1 MSLKLIHKELSLP
14 VERMLQG
21 LAYYIAFN
29 ECTQGGESTE
39 GTYVEEAQKILTAEL
54 GKQQYRI
61 KRELHYSEI
70 VGIQS
75 REEADLAIIKKE
87 TEEVICV
94 LEFKLSSDTNGG
106 IYKDLNKMKVLPDS
120 IDRLSILLFLH
131 PKPRLKGKLMDP
143 VKLIAKKG
151 KRVMQNKKYLK
162 EKTYVHIRRVAK
174 AMPSAKTK
182 NPFMAVCIS
191 LD

>member
-1 MSLKLIHKELSLP
+1 MSLKLFHKELALP
-14 VERMLQG
+14 VEKMLQG
-21 LAYYIAFN
+21 LAYYMAFY
-29 ECTQGGESTE
+29 ECTQVGGTTES
-39 GTYVEEAQKILTAEL
+39 TYVEEAQRILTAEL
-54 GKQQYRI
+54 GKQQYHIR
-61 KRELHYSEI
+61 RELHYSEI
-70 VGIQS
+70 IGIQS
-75 REEADLAIIKKE
+75 REEADLAIIKKDKDE
-87 TEEVICV
+87 AICV
-94 LEFKLSSDTNGG
+94 LEFKLSSDTNGS
-106 IYKDLNKMKVLPDS
+106 IYKDLNKMKALPTN

>member
-1 MSLKLIHKELSLP
+1 MSLKLLHKELSMP

-21 LAYYIAFN
+21 LAYYMAFN
-29 ECTQGGESTE
+29 ECTQGGGTTES
-39 GTYVEEAQKILTAEL
+39 TYVEEAQKILAAEL

-61 KRELHYSEI
+61 KRELHYNEI
-70 VGIQS
+70 IDVQS
-75 REEADLAIIKKE
+75 REEADLAIIRKDMAD
-87 TEEVICV
+87 VLCV
-94 LEFKLSSDTNGG
+94 LEFKLSSDTNGS

-120 IDRLSILLFLH
+120 MDRLSVLLFLR
-131 PKPRLKGKLMDP
+131 PNPRLKGKLMDP

-151 KRVMQNKKYLK
+151 KRVMRNKTYLK